1 MVSEDLSVVLSDYA
15 AGLDSAQELL
25 VRLEALATR
34 QQQLTASPAPDQLG
48 TLVHDRQHV
57 LDGLAALELRLRPL
71 RDRISGDI
79 EHARRVPVFQVVA
92 DRHRA
97 AAAAVTRIMQVDQ
110 QSLDELQQA
119 NAQRREDAQTVETAG
134 ATLAA
139 YRRVLEGP
147 QGSAGLVD
155 ERG

>member
-1 MVSEDLSVVLSDYA
+1 MVPEDLSVVLADYA
-15 AGLDSAQELL
+15 AGLDSAQQLL
-25 VRLEALATR
+25 AQLEGLATR
-34 QQQLTASPAPDQLG
+34 QHHLAVSPAPEQVAA
-48 TLVHDRQHV
+48 LVDERQHV
-57 LDGLAALELRLRPL
+57 LDGLLALETRLRPL
-71 RDRISGDI
+71 RERIGADL
-79 EHARRVPVFQVVA
+79 EQARRVPGFQVVA

-97 AAAAVTRIMQVDQ
+97 AAAAVTRIMEVDQ
-110 QSLDELQQA
+110 QSLDELRLA
-119 NAQRREDAQTVETAG
+119 SSQRREDALTVETAG